1 MVDVSRPSYA
11 TSIDLGSCISND
23 DGNLR
28 SKDDKVEYLA
38 DDIWNGANCYLV
50 NEASGTCLN
59 LDGGQSCLILL
70 AQSSTD
76 FSPR

>member
-1 MVDVSRPSYA
+1 MWGGCGA
-11 TSIDLGSCISND
+11 TSIDLGPCISND

-28 SKDDKVEYLA
+28 PKEDKVEYLT

-50 NEASGTCLN
+50 NEASGAYLN
-59 LDGGQSCLILL
+59 LDGGQSCLIPL

-76 FSPR
+76 SSSR

>member
-1 MVDVSRPSYA
+1 MWGGCGAISL
-11 TSIDLGSCISND
+11 DLGPCISND

-59 LDGGQSCLILL
+59 LDGGQSCLALL
-70 AQSSTD
+70 AQSFTD
-76 FSPR
+76 SSPRQPK